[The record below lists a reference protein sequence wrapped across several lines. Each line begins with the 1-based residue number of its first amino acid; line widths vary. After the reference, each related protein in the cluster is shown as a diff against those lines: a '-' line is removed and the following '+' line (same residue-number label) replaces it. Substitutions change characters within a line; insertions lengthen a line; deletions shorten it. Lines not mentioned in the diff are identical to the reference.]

1 MDYKATA
8 QQVLDACGGKANVRA
23 NAICMTR
30 LRLELQDTSKVDSE
44 RLGTLHGVLGIRS
57 HGANGVEVVFGP
69 AIIDAIAMDFCE
81 LTDLPLGRKTAKAI
95 SAMAVGAPRRESRP
109 HQETLRDTNPARRAS
124 YAAQRKANRA
134 FMTAGADGAAEPAGT
149 DDLDQ
154 LRRML
159 EGPGSLLDNINAAR
173 ERADGDSSDEGAPA
187 PRLLVINGPNL
198 NMLGV
203 REPAVYGTDTYAD
216 LVALCKQEGEAAGF
230 LEVRCFQSNH
240 EGALVDEIQGALGRY
255 EAIVLNPAAY
265 THTSVALL
273 DALKAVDIPCV
284 EVHISDVSSRE
295 DFRQVSYVRAACIA
309 TVTGE
314 GLAGYGHAIRIL
326 AEALND

>member
-326 AEALND
+326 AEALSD